1 VKQKLPGN
9 QSDQDKQKVRQ
20 SLMDELGVESL
31 KEAEDELVY
40 ENQRRLNLCI
50 NSKTIQEVDLRIFK
64 LKRVIGLLRESG

>member
-1 VKQKLPGN
+1 
-9 QSDQDKQKVRQ
+9 
-20 SLMDELGVESL
+20 MDELGVESL